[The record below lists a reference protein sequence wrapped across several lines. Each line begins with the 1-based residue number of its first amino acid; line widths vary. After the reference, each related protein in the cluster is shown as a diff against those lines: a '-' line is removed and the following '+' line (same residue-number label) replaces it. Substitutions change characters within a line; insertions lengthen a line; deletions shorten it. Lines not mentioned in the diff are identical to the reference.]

1 MARCKCGCNRPLVE
15 WLSKPSLFAS
25 EACRSKVRRSAASKD
40 YAEWLSAKFE
50 PPPDLHVALLELAPE
65 DAWTY
70 RLDCPSPKGGR
81 RYYPQASSWRLRP
94 WRPPQVPRAGLYRVS
109 YYGESGALMNQ
120 EPAPIVGVA
129 DFVKIGVLRCDTRRL
144 LVAR

>member
-1 MARCKCGCNRPLVE
+1 LVE

-70 RLDCPSPKGGR
+70 RLDCPSPKGG
-81 RYYPQASSWRLRP
+81 SSP
-94 WRPPQVPRAGLYRVS
+94 GQP
-109 YYGESGALMNQ
+109 ESQ
-120 EPAPIVGVA
+120 R
-129 DFVKIGVLRCDTRRL
+129 KK
-144 LVAR
+144 ARKAVID